1 MIRAPFEV
9 GPFIGQDEGQHFDRK
24 SLFEGP
30 EGQKRPRDRRS
41 VRDQVAEYVAA
52 FANAE
57 GGVLLLGIEDDGSAT
72 GHRYPADAVRAI
84 LDTPRARLRPP
95 QPEGF
100 LVEHAGVELLVFD
113 VPISDVPVQVDG
125 DGFPLRIGDKT
136 VQASESQIQS
146 LKFRGLVESWESRPS
161 RMALADLD
169 PALLARAKAGSG
181 LGTISDEEYLLK
193 RKLADRRGRDVA
205 LRRGAELLFASDG
218 PDHPN
223 AGVRIFRVVGAERR
237 LGAEHNVEERPRIEG
252 NLGQVLPAV
261 FAAVDGLV
269 RRPSRLVGN
278 RFRAV
283 PEYPEFSWKEAIL
296 NAVAHRD
303 YTTEGRTTEVW
314 FFDDRLEVTNPGG
327 LVPDVALEDLLS
339 LRRVHVSRNPRT
351 VRALVDLGFMRDQG
365 EGIPRMFAEMEGLFL
380 PAPVLDPSPREFRI
394 TLRNT
399 PTLTAEDRSFVAS
412 LGDEELTDLDFRAL
426 LEAHRHG
433 RIDNARMRQISGLD
447 TLGASQLL
455 RRLRDRELLTLHPA
469 GSASFYELGPTVRS
483 RSKSRARPLAGLPAE
498 EQLELPT
505 EEVAERGELTES
517 SAADRGELTP
527 DRGELTPDR
536 GELTPDRGELTPD
549 RGELTG
555 GSGADRGELA
565 ADRGDLEDVPPSVR
579 EFLGSLGPRPRR
591 DRLRQAILRL
601 TELRAWKPPELAG
614 LLGLADAAKLVER
627 HLSPMV
633 TEGLLERTHPEN
645 LRHPE
650 QAYRARK
657 DDPAASRDK
666 EDDDDAR

>member
-1 MIRAPFEV
+1 M
-9 GPFIGQDEGQHFDRK
+9 GQDEGQHFDRK

-30 EGQKRPRDRRS
+30 EGKKRPRDRRS

-57 GGVLLLGIEDDGSAT
+57 GGVLILGLEDDGSST
-72 GHRYPADAVRAI
+72 GHHYPADALRAI

-95 QPEGF
+95 QSEGF
-100 LVEHAGVELLVFD
+100 LVEHAGIELLVFD

-161 RMALADLD
+161 RMTVADLD

-181 LGTISDEEYLLK
+181 LGTVSDEEYLLK

-223 AGVRIFRVVGAERR
+223 AGVRIFRVVGSERR
-237 LGAEHNVEERPRIEG
+237 LGAEHNVEERPRTEG
-252 NLGQVLPAV
+252 NLGQVLPTV
-261 FAAVDGLV
+261 FAAIDGLV

-283 PEYPEFSWKEAIL
+283 PEYPDFSWKEAIL

-303 YTTEGRTTEVW
+303 YTMEGRTTEVW

-351 VRALVDLGFMRDQG
+351 VRSLVDLGFMRDQG

-412 LGDEELTDLDFRAL
+412 LGDEELTELDFRAL

-469 GSASFYELGPTVRS
+469 GSASFYELGPTVRGRFS
-483 RSKSRARPLAGLPAE
+483 RSARLPAGHLAQE
-498 EQLELPT
+498 QGERFAEQLVQMRKLP
-505 EEVAERGELTES
+505 EEAAQRGEL
-517 SAADRGELTP
+517 AADRGELP
-527 DRGELTPDR
+527 DEAAQRGELAADRGELPDE
-536 GELTPDRGELTPD
+536 GA
-549 RGELTG
+549 
-555 GSGADRGELA
+555 ADRGELA
-565 ADRGDLEDVPPSVR
+565 ADRGDVESMSPSVR
-579 EFLGSLGPRPRR
+579 ELLGSLGPRPRR

-601 TELRAWKPPELAG
+601 AELRAWKPSALARV
-614 LLGLADAAKLVER
+614 LGLTDAAKLVER

-633 TEGLLERTHPEN
+633 SEGLLERTHPEN
-645 LRHPE
+645 LRHPD
-650 QAYRARK
+650 QAYRART
-657 DDPAASRDK
+657 DGPAASRDK
-666 EDDDDAR
+666 EDDEDAR

>member
-1 MIRAPFEV
+1 MTRTPFEV

-30 EGQKRPRDRRS
+30 EGKKRPRDRRS

-57 GGVLLLGIEDDGSAT
+57 GGVLLLGLEDDGAAT

-84 LDTPRARLRPP
+84 LDTPRTRLRPP

-169 PALLARAKAGSG
+169 PALLARAKSGSG
-181 LGTISDEEYLLK
+181 LGSISDEEYLLK

-223 AGVRIFRVVGAERR
+223 AGVRIFRVVGTERR

-327 LVPDVALEDLLS
+327 LVPDIALEDLLS

-380 PAPVLDPSPREFRI
+380 PAPVLGPSPREFRI

-399 PTLTAEDRSFVAS
+399 PTLTAEDRSFIAS

-455 RRLRDRELLTLHPA
+455 RRLRDRGLLTLHAA
-469 GSASFYELGPTVRS
+469 GAASFYELRPVEPGAGAARSSGPGHKEVT
-483 RSKSRARPLAGLPAE
+483 LASAE
-498 EQLELPT
+498 ERRSH
-505 EEVAERGELTES
+505 AERRG
-517 SAADRGELTP
+517 AADRPELERDRPELERDRPELERDRPELERDRPELP
-527 DRGELTPDR
+527 DNLN
-536 GELTPDRGELTPD
+536 
-549 RGELTG
+549 
-555 GSGADRGELA
+555 AM
-565 ADRGDLEDVPPSVR
+565 LEA
-579 EFLGSLGPRPRR
+579 LGSRPR
-591 DRLRQAILRL
+591 QGS
-601 TELRAWKPPELAG
+601 LRAAIEQLCAWRTLRPAELGA
-614 LLGLADAAKLVER
+614 LLGMRPDNLTKR
-627 HLSPMV
+627 HLSAMV
-633 TEGLLERTHPEN
+633 NQGRLLRTHPEN
-645 LRHPE
+645 PNHPE
-650 QAYRARK
+650 QAYRASQIPLVSLSDR
-657 DDPAASRDK
+657 
-666 EDDDDAR
+666 DDDVTR

>member
-1 MIRAPFEV
+1 MTRAPFEV

-41 VRDQVAEYVAA
+41 VRDQVAEYVAS

-57 GGVLLLGIEDDGSAT
+57 GGVLILGLEDGGNAT

-113 VPISDVPVQVDG
+113 VPLSDVPVQVDG

-161 RMALADLD
+161 RMTLADLD

-193 RKLADRRGRDVA
+193 RKLADRRGREVA
-205 LRRGAELLFASDG
+205 LRRGAELLFAIDG

-223 AGVRIFRVVGAERR
+223 AGVRIFRVVGTERR
-237 LGAEHNVEERPRIEG
+237 LGAEHNVEERPRVEG

-283 PEYPEFSWKEAIL
+283 PEYPDFSWKEAVL

-303 YTTEGRTTEVW
+303 YTMEERTTEVW

-327 LVPDVALEDLLS
+327 LVPDIALEDLLS

-351 VRALVDLGFMRDQG
+351 VRALVDLSFMRDQG

-399 PTLTAEDRSFVAS
+399 PTLTAEDRTFVAS
-412 LGDEELTDLDFRAL
+412 LGDAELTDLDFRAL

-469 GSASFYELGPTVRS
+469 GSASFYELGPTVRGRFS
-483 RSKSRARPLAGLPAE
+483 SSARLSAGHLAE
-498 EQLELPT
+498 EQRERSAEQPVDRGELAPDRG
-505 EEVAERGELTES
+505 ELAPDRGELTED
-517 SAADRGELTP
+517 SAADRGELAP
-527 DRGELTPDR
+527 DRG
-536 GELTPDRGELTPD
+536 
-549 RGELTG
+549 
-555 GSGADRGELA
+555 SI
-565 ADRGDLEDVPPSVR
+565 EDVSPSVR
-579 EFLGSLGPRPRR
+579 DLLASLGPRPRR

-601 TELRAWKPPELAG
+601 TELRAWKPSELAA

-633 TEGLLERTHPEN
+633 NEGLLERTHPES
-645 LRHPE
+645 LRHPD

-657 DDPAASRDK
+657 NTLAPFGDGEEDPS
-666 EDDDDAR
+666 AR